1 MPRGRPR
8 KNPLPVETENPSV
21 KVNSNVVGET
31 ENPIEMVT
39 VNESPTDKSVE
50 NSLPSQKKKSPAVDP
65 NQICMACG
73 CVIPDTPN
81 KIELSMW
88 LDAPSYKFNTKLND
102 KGKIILCHK
111 CEKHLIEAIDKEL
124 KKMGCKQKFEL
135 EDEKEM
141 NPYPDLNPNAFQTF
155 IDKNRE

>member
-8 KNPLPVETENPSV
+8 KNPIPVETENPSV
-21 KVNSNVVGET
+21 EVPLTGVNEVNSNVVGEN
-31 ENPIEMVT
+31 EKVPVT
-39 VNESPTDKSVE
+39 ATESPQS
-50 NSLPSQKKKSPAVDP
+50 SQKKKSPAVDP

-81 KIELSMW
+81 KLELSMW

-135 EDEKEM
+135 EKEKEIAE
-141 NPYPDLNPNAFQTF
+141 YPELNPNAFQTF